1 MLVLPSWELRCTGG
15 AAVVRGG
22 IRLIFVSDVVSDPK
36 MQQSKA
42 PLIIC
47 TKDMS
52 LPDVHEVSF

>member
-1 MLVLPSWELRCTGG
+1 MLVLPSWGLRCTGG